1 MASQHPWS
9 STGQTTKYSLK
20 IFKINFLGARLWGNK
35 LLSSVW
41 TSASH
46 WEQRSSVTSQTE
58 IARQYFFGKRWKP
71 RICPAE
77 FFDFNS
83 RYLENENEFLKN
95 SFETV
100 FRASKSRDRGQLV
113 SAFQLTF
120 KLTWS
125 IPYNNL
131 YQVTNWCIMADF
143 QTLNCCYL
151 FRIQPMLPKF
161 RMALV
166 TKCDLLS

>member
-1 MASQHPWS
+1 MKQESRIPPSTWSQTTRTWSLLHSVHDHGPLRYGLKIEQNLHPWS

-20 IFKINFLGARLWGNK
+20 IFKINYLGARLRGNK
-35 LLSSVW
+35 LLGSVW

-46 WEQRSSVTSQTE
+46 LEQRSSVTSQTE

-77 FFDFNS
+77 FFDFKS
-83 RYLENENEFLKN
+83 RYLENENEFFKN

-100 FRASKSRDRGQLV
+100 FRAPKSRDRGQLV

-120 KLTWS
+120 
-125 IPYNNL
+125 NG
-131 YQVTNWCIMADF
+131 VC
-143 QTLNCCYL
+143 TL
-151 FRIQPMLPKF
+151 
-161 RMALV
+161 
-166 TKCDLLS
+166 S